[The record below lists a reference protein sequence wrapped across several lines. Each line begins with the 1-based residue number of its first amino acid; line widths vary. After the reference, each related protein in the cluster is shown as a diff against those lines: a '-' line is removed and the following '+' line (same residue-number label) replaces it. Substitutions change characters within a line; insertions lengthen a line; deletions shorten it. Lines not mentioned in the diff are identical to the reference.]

1 MESVEHIRAKDR
13 QRAEGPIDLT
23 SMLGTWI
30 NTNTASRGI
39 VKVILSSDEGAL
51 AVHAFG
57 ACDPAPCEW
66 GRASDVVAC
75 AAGPGSTEP
84 MGFTARYD
92 FDFLEVRLEANLSRG
107 LLIIA
112 SFNTFH
118 DDSGRSDFFSREFF
132 FYQAATPDD

>member
-1 MESVEHIRAKDR
+1 METIEHVRAKDR
-13 QRAEGPIDLT
+13 LPARGPIDLAP
-23 SMLGTWI
+23 MLGTWL

-39 VKVILSSDEGAL
+39 VKVILSDDEGAL
-51 AVHAFG
+51 VVHAFG
-57 ACDPAPCEW
+57 ACDPAPCDW
-66 GRASDVVAC
+66 GPASEVVAC
-75 AAGPGSTEP
+75 AARPDSQKP

-92 FDFLEVRLEANLSRG
+92 FGFLTMRLEANLSRG

-132 FYQAATPDD
+132 FFQEATPNG